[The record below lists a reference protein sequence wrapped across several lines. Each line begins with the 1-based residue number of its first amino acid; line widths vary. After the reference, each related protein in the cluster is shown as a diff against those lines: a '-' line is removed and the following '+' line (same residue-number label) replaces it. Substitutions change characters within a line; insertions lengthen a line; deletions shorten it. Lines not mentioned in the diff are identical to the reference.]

1 MNREIDF
8 IREHTPVDELLCQLA
23 EECTELAHA
32 GLKYRRALTGD
43 NPTPITEEQAR
54 ENLLEEIADVSLC
67 LKALGMDHIDR
78 EFCLDIAKATN
89 AKARRWAER
98 IKEKYE
104 SAKQ

>member
-8 IREHTPVDELLCQLA
+8 IREHIPTDELLCQLA
-23 EECTELAHA
+23 EELDEMGHA
-32 GLKYRRALTGD
+32 ALKYRRALTGD
-43 NPTPITEEQAR
+43 NPTPITKEQAR

-78 EFCLDIAKATN
+78 ELCLQITRVSN
-89 AKARRWAER
+89 EKARRWVGR

-104 SAKQ
+104 SAKR

>member
-8 IREHTPVDELLCQLA
+8 IREYIPTNELLCQLA

-32 GLKYRRALTGD
+32 GLKYRRALTGG
-43 NPTPITEEQAR
+43 NPTPITKEQAR

-78 EFCLDIAKATN
+78 EFCLQITRVSN
-89 AKARRWAER
+89 EKARRWVGR

-104 SAKQ
+104 SAQR